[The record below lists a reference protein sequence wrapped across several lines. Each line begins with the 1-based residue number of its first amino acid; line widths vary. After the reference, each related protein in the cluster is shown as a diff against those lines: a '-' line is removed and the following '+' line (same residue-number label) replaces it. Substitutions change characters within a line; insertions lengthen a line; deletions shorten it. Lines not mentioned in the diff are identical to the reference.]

1 MPALYLYLEPKIK
14 IVKNLNVKQKK
25 LLLIGLAFFIVI
37 GSMTFVKT
45 DYYFM
50 SPGPPYQWDIE
61 YGNIENYE
69 FDGNLFQL
77 TVRRDEAN
85 ALIYAWSY
93 LDNSVDL
100 YPREVIL
107 PKGVTPEEL
116 SQISI
121 QNMKTSENVA
131 IAVALT
137 YIGYDIGSKGDGVSV
152 VGILDDS
159 PVKDKLLKG
168 DVLNSINGEEISSAT
183 EFIATLRR
191 YQIGDFVTIGLERD
205 FDGETKNIEVE
216 TKLIEHIEYE
226 GEPMVGFLAT
236 TINERFDFPF
246 EVDIKTGN
254 VGGPSAGLMMALNVY
269 NNLIP
274 EDITN
279 SLVVAGTGTIEI
291 DGSVGPVGGIK
302 QKVIAAKRAG
312 AKLILVPTANF
323 EEAIPMASE
332 STAIVAIDS
341 FEEALKVI
349 SEYSS
354 R

>member
-1 MPALYLYLEPKIK
+1 
-14 IVKNLNVKQKK
+14 
-25 LLLIGLAFFIVI
+25 
-37 GSMTFVKT
+37 
-45 DYYFM
+45 M
-50 SPGPPYQWDIE
+50 SPGPPYQWEIE
-61 YGNIENYE
+61 YKSIDNYE
-69 FDGNLFQL
+69 FEGNLYQL

-93 LDNSVDL
+93 ISDAVDL

-107 PKGVTPEEL
+107 PKGVSPEEL

-131 IAVALT
+131 IAVALK
-137 YIGYDIGSKGDGVSV
+137 YLGYDITSKGDGVSV

-159 PVKDKLLKG
+159 PVKDKLKRG
-168 DVLNSINGEEISSAT
+168 DLLNSINNDEISSAS
-183 EFIATLRR
+183 EFIAMLRT
-191 YQIGDFVTIGLERD
+191 YDIGDIVKIGLIRD
-205 FDGETKNIEVE
+205 VDGNLKNLEIE
-216 TKLIEHIEYE
+216 TKLIEHVEYE

-236 TINERFDFPF
+236 TVNERFDFPF
-246 EVDIKTGN
+246 EIDIKTGN

-279 SLVVAGTGTIEI
+279 SLVIAGTGTIEI
-291 DGSVGPVGGIK
+291 DGSVGPVGGVK

-312 AKLILVPTANF
+312 AELILVPTANF
-323 EEAIPMASE
+323 EEAKPLETE
-332 STAIVAIDS
+332 STEIVAIDT
-341 FEEALKVI
+341 FDEALQVI

>member
-85 ALIYAWSY
+85 ALIYVWSY
-93 LDNSVDL
+93 VDNSVDL

-159 PVKDKLLKG
+159 PVKDKLQKG
-168 DVLNSINGEEISSAT
+168 DLLNSINGEEISSAT

-191 YQIGDFVTIGLERD
+191 YQIGDVVTIGVVRD
-205 FDGETKNIEVE
+205 FDGQTKNIEVE

-236 TINERFDFPF
+236 TVNERFDFPF

-302 QKVIAAKRAG
+302 QKVISAKRAG
-312 AKLILVPTANF
+312 AELILVPTANF
-323 EEAIPMASE
+323 EEAIPMATK

>member
-302 QKVIAAKRAG
+302 QKVIAANRAG